1 MEKVKDLYEFA
12 EELREK
18 VDIVEYISQYVKL
31 KKRGKNYM
39 GLCPFHPDK
48 NPSFSVSREK
58 GLFHCFGCGVG
69 GNIYHFI
76 MKIEGV
82 DFVKAVEIL
91 AKWAGVE
98 IPKYKVSKEKR
109 EIFNLHEI
117 FTSYFEKLLHENK
130 EAMNYLKKRGLK
142 EEVISKFRLGYAPED
157 ISFFLKEKKIKP
169 EIFKKTG
176 LYPFSHFRG
185 RLIFPIFDTV
195 GRVIGFSGRT
205 LKDEEPKYINSGES
219 VFKKREALYGIF
231 QAKDSILKNR
241 EVVLVEGYMDVIMLH
256 QNGIENSVS
265 SMGTSFTIDQG
276 RILKRFADRIYI
288 CFDPDTG
295 GIAGTKRA
303 LDIAETL
310 NFDVRIVKIPEN
322 LDPDEYV
329 LKNGKESFFE
339 LLKDA
344 PDVVTFLWSEAEKLH
359 KNDESAV
366 PLVKDLIEIAKRIR
380 DEAKRFE
387 VIRKIAERTKF
398 PEDII
403 LNEIKRGKKKKK
415 RDESILEQ
423 KDLLEREFLS
433 AIVKNE
439 EFFSII
445 KDEIDEN
452 YFFTER
458 YRNLYR
464 KITSNLT
471 KDVLEE
477 DSIYRE
483 MILEDN
489 EISEE
494 VFFDIFRRFK
504 LRYLMRV
511 KEKIIKEI
519 DEIDKEDEERFN
531 YLKLKLFEIEKEIK
545 SFLHKKEV

>member
-1 MEKVKDLYEFA
+1 MDKVKDLYEFA

-82 DFVKAVEIL
+82 DFIKAVEIL
-91 AKWAGVE
+91 AKWAGIE
-98 IPKYKVSKEKR
+98 IPRYKISKEKG
-109 EIFNLHEI
+109 EIYNLHEI
-117 FTSYFEKLLHENK
+117 FTSFFEKLLYK
-130 EAMNYLKKRGLK
+130 TQEAINYLKNRGLK
-142 EEVISKFRLGYAPED
+142 EEIISKFRLGYAPED
-157 ISFFLKEKKIKP
+157 ISFFLKEKAIKP
-169 EIFKKTG
+169 ELFKKTG
-176 LYPFSHFRG
+176 LYPFSHFAG

-205 LKDEEPKYINSGES
+205 LKDEEPKYINSSES

-231 QAKDSILKNR
+231 QAKDSILKKR
-241 EVVLVEGYMDVIMLH
+241 EVILVEGYMDVIMLH
-256 QNGIENSVS
+256 QNGIENTVS
-265 SMGTSFTIDQG
+265 SMGTSFTMDQG
-276 RILKRFADRIYI
+276 KILKRFADRIYI
-288 CFDPDTG
+288 CFDPDIG
-295 GIAGTKRA
+295 GISGTKRA

-310 NFDVRIVKIPEN
+310 NFDVRIVEIPGN
-322 LDPDEYV
+322 FDPDEFV
-329 LKNGKESFFE
+329 FKNGKESFFN
-339 LLKDA
+339 LLTNA
-344 PDVVTFLWSEAEKLH
+344 PDVITFLWNEAEKMH
-359 KNDESAV
+359 KNEESFV
-366 PLVKDLIEIAKRIR
+366 PLVKDLIEIEKRIK
-380 DEAKRFE
+380 DQTKRFE
-387 VIRKIAERTKF
+387 IIRKISERTKF

-403 LNEIKRGKKKKK
+403 LNEIKRRRKK
-415 RDESILEQ
+415 RRKGETVLEQ
-423 KDLLEREFLS
+423 KDLLEKEFLS

-439 EFFSII
+439 RFFSII

-458 YRNLYR
+458 YRELYK
-464 KITSNLT
+464 KINSNLT

-483 MILEDN
+483 ILLKDS

-511 KEKIIKEI
+511 KEEIIKEI
-519 DEIDKEDEERFN
+519 NKIDKEDEDRFD